1 MLIAQLALFF
11 LDIVF
16 QLLPDRVASGQEH
29 GQAPAHQL
37 VGHKQ
42 AHFLADLPVVSG
54 LGLLLLLDVLLQLL
68 VGGEGNAVD
77 PGEHLVV
84 GVVLPVGAGLLG
96 DLKGLQALGVGHVG
110 ADTHINIVAL
120 LVEADDGILG
130 QVADVLL
137 LILGVTL
144 LHQLDGLVSGQ
155 DEGLDGQ
162 VCLDDLLH
170 FLLDFQ
176 KVLVGELSV
185 AEVHIVVEALFGSGA
200 VGKVR
205 IGIQMLDGLGH
216 DVGGGVAQN
225 VLLLFRGAFGNGA
238 VFVDDFHSIAPFLS
252 VGTQKSTPGF
262 PRVL

>member
-1 MLIAQLALFF
+1 M
-11 LDIVF
+11 
-16 QLLPDRVASGQEH
+16 
-29 GQAPAHQL
+29 
-37 VGHKQ
+37 
-42 AHFLADLPVVSG
+42 VSG

-68 VGGEGNAVD
+68 VGSEGNAVD

-110 ADTHINIVAL
+110 ADAHINVVAL

-162 VCLDDLLH
+162 ICLDDLLH
-170 FLLDFQ
+170 LLFNFQ
-176 KVLVGELSV
+176 EILVGELSV